1 MFADQR
7 DTTRRFFIE
16 VWRKHQEKKPLEP
29 LESLI
34 LDVLLMHPEYHVI
47 LHADI
52 VDKDYLPE
60 MGETN
65 PFLHL
70 GLHIAIREQLS
81 TDRPVGIRALY
92 QSLRAKARDVHEL
105 EHQMLE
111 CLAETLWL
119 AQRNNTLPDEQ
130 AYLAQ
135 LKRLL

>member
-1 MFADQR
+1 MFADKR

-16 VWRKHQEKKPLEP
+16 VWRKHLAKTPLEP
-29 LESLI
+29 LESMI
-34 LDVLLMHPEYHVI
+34 LDVLLMHPEYQQMLQPDV
-47 LHADI
+47 
-52 VDKDYLPE
+52 VDKDFLPE

-81 TDRPVGIRALY
+81 TDRPAGIRTVY
-92 QSLRAKARDVHEL
+92 QALRAKARDVHEL
-105 EHQMLE
+105 EHKILE